1 MKSIYFLSFNMISF
15 VPYAFGFLKSYA
27 EQDPEIAGAYRWN
40 PPLTTMEPV
49 DTVVSAIVDP
59 DLLCL
64 SCYVWNHNQQMA
76 IARRVKAHHPNC
88 LVVCGGPH
96 VPDQPGDFFSRF
108 PHADILVHGEGEI
121 PFARLLKE
129 LLEENPDFGRLEG
142 ISFNRSGSTVTT
154 PMGRRLGKDL
164 PVPSPYLNGSLDAF
178 LGEEHGNRIA
188 LWETNRG
195 CPFAC
200 CFCDWGVRTKNKV
213 RLHALERVAQEIETM
228 ADKGVA
234 DIYITDSNFGLFK
247 RDLEIARLLVAA
259 RHRTGFPKRVRI
271 QFAKTSN
278 ETVFAISRLLFE
290 NDMLWGTTLSMQ
302 SVDLDVLAAVARP
315 HVDIGVYADLK
326 NRYQRHHIPTYT
338 ELILGLPQETRESFV
353 GGIGRLLEI
362 GMHDD
367 IRVFELALLPNAPLS
382 QPGMR
387 ERYGLQTRFKPIR
400 MTEAGFQSELVELVF
415 GTRTM
420 PYADWAYCLLFAEM
434 IQALHNGAFTRFI
447 AIYLDREGLLS
458 YPRFYD
464 GLLVHLLADT
474 RGIGRVFNRLRQLID
489 DYHADPDMPQV
500 NRILTQPD
508 MLRLLRRYHPTRR
521 GWPLWTWLWLSLC
534 ENMSEFY
541 IAVVDFLESQAIGL
555 DAPLT
560 DLLHYQQA
568 IMLTP
573 AYDPGRGKTIACRYN
588 WQAYFWEAADLTPAE
603 TILHFADTHMGPG
616 RQYPLVPDDRQAFV
630 TAAVGYSYPYSKF
643 RHFFHQPDLMR
654 TSVAT
659 DELAGLTKS
668 SNAETPEEVDEFIDA
683 QRQDRL
689 H

>member
-15 VPYAFGFLKSYA
+15 VPYAFGFLKGYA
-27 EQDPEIAGAYRWN
+27 RQDPAIASAYHWH
-40 PPLTTMEPV
+40 PPFTTPEPV
-49 DTVVSAIVDP
+49 EPMVSAIVDP

-64 SCYVWNHNQQMA
+64 SCYVWNHNQQME
-76 IARRVKAHHPNC
+76 IARRLKSRYPQC

-96 VPDQPGDFFSRF
+96 VPDHPGDFFSRF
-108 PHADILVHGEGEI
+108 PQADVLVHGEGEI
-121 PFARLLKE
+121 PLAGLLRE
-129 LLEENPDFGRLEG
+129 LLEEKPDFERLQG
-142 ISFNRSGSTVTT
+142 ISFNRSGSLVTT
-154 PMGRRLGKDL
+154 PMGPRLGKDL
-164 PVPSPYLNGSLDAF
+164 PVPSPYLNGSLDGF
-178 LGEEHGNRIA
+178 LGEKNGDRIA

-200 CFCDWGVRTKNKV
+200 CFCDWGVRTKNTV
-213 RLHALERVAQEIETM
+213 RLHSMDRVAQEIEVM
-228 ADKGVA
+228 AERGVQ

-247 RDLEIARLLVAA
+247 RDLEIARLLVDA
-259 RHRTGFPKRVRI
+259 RRRTGYPRRVRI

-338 ELILGLPQETRESFV
+338 ELILGLPRESRESFV
-353 GGIGRLLEI
+353 NGIGRLLEI

-400 MTEAGFQSELVELVF
+400 LTDAGFETERVELVF

-447 AIYLDREGLLS
+447 AIYLHREGLMP
-458 YPRFYD
+458 YRRFYE
-464 GLLVHLLADT
+464 GLLDYLMADT
-474 RGIGRVFNRLRQLID
+474 NGIGRVFNRLKTLID
-489 DYHADPDMPQV
+489 DYHADPDMPQI

-508 MLRLLRRYHPTRR
+508 MLRLLRRYHPTRK
-521 GWPLWTWLWLSLC
+521 GWPLWTWLWLSIG
-534 ENMSEFY
+534 ENRNEFY
-541 IAVVDFLESQAIGL
+541 GSVADFLGLRGIESGP
-555 DAPLT
+555 PLE

-568 IMLTP
+568 VMLTP
-573 AYDPGRGKTIACRYN
+573 EYDPGRGKAMACRYN
-588 WQAYFWEAADLTPAE
+588 WQDYFFEAADLEAME
-603 TILHFADTHMGPG
+603 TTLFYSDTHMGPG
-616 RQYPLVPDDRQAFV
+616 RQYPLVADDRQAFV
-630 TAAVGYSYPYSKF
+630 TAALGYSYPYSKF
-643 RHFFHQPDLMR
+643 RHFFH
-654 TSVAT
+654 
-659 DELAGLTKS
+659 
-668 SNAETPEEVDEFIDA
+668 
-683 QRQDRL
+683 
-689 H
+689 